1 VGLVPRFAC
10 LVVPRFA
17 VTALRRAA
25 PELRGC
31 PIVVCQ
37 ARGRDGESEKIEL
50 NAPLVDVSAE
60 AARIGV
66 RSGQSVTQA
75 LALSA
80 DLIVRPL
87 DGEAL
92 ASAQAA
98 LLEVASSV
106 SPRVEMEEIRQGGAA
121 LCGAVYLDADGLERL
136 FGSAAGIAAALQHRA
151 LRLGFEAGVALAD
164 RKATAR
170 IAAGLA
176 ARRGEAILVPPG
188 GDAAWLAP
196 LPLAALA
203 PVAEPSC
210 GEAASRRAARKA
222 NGGAA
227 RAQSW
232 AALFA
237 CLTELGLRR
246 IEDLARLPRHGLAS
260 RFGPAATRVWRIASG
275 LDDAA
280 LLPLP
285 PPFEVIEGTSL
296 EYGVTS
302 LEALLFLVRGLLD
315 RATARLR
322 LHGLACR
329 GLTVGLGLDDGA
341 WVVREVGVLA
351 PTLDVKSL
359 LLLTRATIEAAPP
372 PAAIEAIRVTAI
384 PDRARPDQ
392 LDLFR
397 APGPA
402 PERLATTLAR
412 LAALC
417 GPGMVG
423 QPVAPPGHRPEAFRV
438 APFAA
443 SAGRRRAAEAAPTD
457 ELRSRLAL
465 RALRPPLAAEV
476 FLERGEIAYVRADGL
491 AGRAVVVSGP
501 WRIETEW
508 WSGPPCRRDYY
519 DVQLSSGGVV
529 RLYRDLAPAD
539 ARQPEWR
546 IDALYD

>member
-1 VGLVPRFAC
+1 
-10 LVVPRFA
+10 
-17 VTALRRAA
+17 
-25 PELRGC
+25 
-31 PIVVCQ
+31 
-37 ARGRDGESEKIEL
+37 
-50 NAPLVDVSAE
+50 
-60 AARIGV
+60 
-66 RSGQSVTQA
+66 VTQA

-87 DGEAL
+87 DAEAL

-98 LLEVASSV
+98 LVEVASSV

-136 FGSAAGIAAALQHRA
+136 FGSPAGIAAALQHRA

-203 PVAEPSC
+203 PAAEPSC
-210 GEAASRRAARKA
+210 GEPGPGRSAGKST
-222 NGGAA
+222 NGNGT

-232 AALFA
+232 PALSA

-280 LLPLP
+280 LAPLP
-285 PPFEVIEGTSL
+285 PPFEVVEGTSL

-329 GLTVGLGLDDGA
+329 GLTIGLGLDDGA
-341 WVVREVGVLA
+341 WVAREVGVLA

-359 LLLTRATIEAAPP
+359 LLLTRAAIEAAPP
-372 PAAIEAIRVTAI
+372 PAAVEAIRVTAI

-392 LDLFR
+392 LDLPLTTTAR
-397 APGPA
+397 PA
-402 PERLATTLAR
+402 RPSAR
-412 LAALC
+412 
-417 GPGMVG
+417 
-423 QPVAPPGHRPEAFRV
+423 
-438 APFAA
+438 
-443 SAGRRRAAEAAPTD
+443 T
-457 ELRSRLAL
+457 
-465 RALRPPLAAEV
+465 
-476 FLERGEIAYVRADGL
+476 
-491 AGRAVVVSGP
+491 
-501 WRIETEW
+501 
-508 WSGPPCRRDYY
+508 
-519 DVQLSSGGVV
+519 
-529 RLYRDLAPAD
+529 
-539 ARQPEWR
+539 
-546 IDALYD
+546 